1 MDENR
6 RNIENTAGGK
16 SSLLWLP
23 NSIFTAIEKT
33 ADFFRLFHIGS
44 LEEHATDKRNG
55 LIASSPRI
63 TYSLL
68 VCKILPFLEFALIV
82 MRI

>member
-33 ADFFRLFHIGS
+33 ADFSACFTSALWKNMQRIKEMAELQVRLES
-44 LEEHATDKRNG
+44 LT
-55 LIASSPRI
+55 
-63 TYSLL
+63 
-68 VCKILPFLEFALIV
+68 VF
-82 MRI
+82 